1 MWFLIQLLIFV
12 CSLGSIIFTVYVDR
26 KSGGALRV
34 VARTTLGSNSVI
46 IAKMI
51 GFLFII
57 ALFGRIGWYPLAA
70 SVLISLSSLL
80 WAWTAPK
87 SS

>member
-34 VARTTLGSNSVI
+34 VARTTLGRNSVI
-46 IAKMI
+46 IAKII
-51 GFLFII
+51 GFLFLIV
-57 ALFGRIGWYPLAA
+57 LFGRLGWYPLAA
-70 SVLISLSSLL
+70 SVFLSMTSLL